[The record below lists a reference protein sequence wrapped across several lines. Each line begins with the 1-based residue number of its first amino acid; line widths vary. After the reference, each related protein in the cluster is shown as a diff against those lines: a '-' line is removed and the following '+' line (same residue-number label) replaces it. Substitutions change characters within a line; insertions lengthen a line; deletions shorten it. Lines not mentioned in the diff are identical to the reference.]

1 MAAECL
7 FCKIITDNIPCEKI
21 FENNQVLG
29 FKDISPLAKEH
40 YLFIH
45 KKHTSD
51 IIELVKENGD
61 QLTDIFRAISQ
72 YVSQHNPNSLKRGFR
87 IVTNQGSDGGQTIF
101 HTHFHFLTGEKLG
114 AFGS

>member
-1 MAAECL
+1 MPNECL
-7 FCKIITDNIPCEKI
+7 FCKMISGNIPYEKI

-29 FKDISPLAKEH
+29 FKDINPLAKEH

-45 KKHTSD
+45 KKHTSN
-51 IIELVKENGD
+51 IIELIKKNRD
-61 QLTDIFRAISQ
+61 QLTEIFTAINQ
-72 YVSQHNPNSLKRGFR
+72 YISLHNPNSLKRGFR
-87 IVTNQGSDGGQTIF
+87 IVTNQGTDGGQTIF